1 MQQQKRSRSEQAR
14 INGAKSKGPKTE
26 EGKEKCAKVNLK
38 HAAYAAKATVLPHE
52 DPNAYELLWATIVDQ
67 FHPGNAFEYGIV
79 DEIANHQWAARR
91 LSRAAQQVTANQMQ
105 EFLRNCPTDQTPE
118 EAYIRV
124 ETEGC
129 AAAERLERR
138 ARAHTRDIARLVK
151 LLNDIRKYS
160 KSDGGSQPVIEMMDR
175 TVAAEVE
182 PIPEEER
189 IHPLFRPRTQA
200 PPQSDG
206 EPPAAAHR
214 PAGPAAPDDACPPI

>member
-1 MQQQKRSRSEQAR
+1 MQKLTRSEQAR

-26 EGKEKCAKVNLK
+26 EGREKCAKVNLK

-52 DPNAYELLWATIVDQ
+52 DPKAYELLWATIVDQ

-79 DEIANHQWAARR
+79 DEIVNHQWAARR

-105 EFLRNCPTDQTPE
+105 LFLRNCPTDQTPE

-138 ARAHTRDIARLVK
+138 AHAHTRDIARLVK
-151 LLNDIRKYS
+151 LLNDIRKHS
-160 KSDGGSQPVIEMMDR
+160 KSDGGSQPVIERMDPA
-175 TVAAEVE
+175 VAEKPNPFQLE
-182 PIPEEER
+182 T
-189 IHPLFRPRTQA
+189 PRTRPSTQNRTA
-200 PPQSDG
+200 RVPEDPLR
-206 EPPAAAHR
+206 AA
-214 PAGPAAPDDACPPI
+214 

>member
-52 DPNAYELLWATIVDQ
+52 DPKAYELLWATIVDQ

-79 DEIANHQWAARR
+79 DEIVNHQWAARR

-124 ETEGC
+124 ETEGR

-160 KSDGGSQPVIEMMDR
+160 KSDGGSKQVIEMMDR
-175 TVAAEVE
+175 AVAAASQSKPKPSRPKREGPFPEWLE
-182 PIPEEER
+182 PVSPENPQEIPS
-189 IHPLFRPRTQA
+189 QK
-200 PPQSDG
+200 
-206 EPPAAAHR
+206 
-214 PAGPAAPDDACPPI
+214 PPIS

>member
-1 MQQQKRSRSEQAR
+1 MQKLTRSEQAR

-26 EGKEKCAKVNLK
+26 EGREKCAKVNLK

-52 DPNAYELLWATIVDQ
+52 DPKAYELLWATIVDQ

-79 DEIANHQWAARR
+79 DEIVNHQWAARR

-105 EFLRNCPTDQTPE
+105 LFLRNCPTDQTPE

-175 TVAAEVE
+175 AVASPAPEV
-182 PIPEEER
+182 IPQPE
-189 IHPLFRPRTQA
+189 A
-200 PPQSDG
+200 PPAPGQND
-206 EPPAAAHR
+206 EPPGT
-214 PAGPAAPDDACPPI
+214 PGTSYV

>member
-160 KSDGGSQPVIEMMDR
+160 KSNGGSQQVIEMMTR
-175 TVAAEVE
+175 RVEVA
-182 PIPEEER
+182 
-189 IHPLFRPRTQA
+189 TQPA
-200 PPQSDG
+200 PK
-206 EPPAAAHR
+206 
-214 PAGPAAPDDACPPI
+214 PAAPARGQASKSPEVIRC